1 MTDPL
6 ADRSERVRRCLR
18 RGVDAVLDPQPFAI
32 EPPFVGVLLV
42 LSAAL
47 WEFYGVVDVVGGVP
61 QFLVTVA
68 ATVVVAVVAARV
80 IAPRAGLWI
89 GTGLFAV
96 GSAVYLLAV
105 PASQRALFT
114 LPQLVFDTVSLLS
127 GLSVLRLAEPTSWV
141 LSMAPVPAF
150 LAVYAGLRGRYTLA
164 LIAPGG
170 ALGFFVLTGDAG
182 TAVTLLGTLGV
193 ALAFGLDSL
202 SVPGG
207 LETKRGTLGAVL
219 LAMLLVTS
227 TLTVVPGGAA
237 GPFVVDRGT
246 SGLESTLSADEEELT
261 IVGSV
266 RLSQEVRFTVESDE
280 PAQWRTGIYDEYT
293 GDGWTRSGET
303 TLYDGEL
310 DGPPGPTE
318 RVTQDVTARTEMGV
332 FPAAAQP
339 VALEGPTAQN
349 ARVTDLGGI
358 HPSVTIRDGETV
370 RIESERLRS
379 EPEELRNA
387 STDYPEEIEAKYTDL
402 PESTPDRVGELTAEI
417 VDEADADN
425 PYDAAVAIE
434 QYLEENKRYSLTVER
449 PSGDVADAFLFEM
462 DAGYCTYYATTM
474 TAMLRS
480 QDVPA
485 RFVTGYT
492 TGERIGEHEW
502 AVRGQNAHA
511 WVEVYVPEHGWVEFD
526 PTPSDP
532 RDSVRDARLVE
543 ARQGGVEGVDVEGS
557 GPEEWTPDDDID
569 GEIDD
574 DIDDPAETEPGDDPE
589 VDDVLDPDADDPA
602 DAGGVQPVSGVD
614 QREFEDVG
622 AAPGL
627 DEPGDE
633 ERTLPSRDDV
643 GYGALLLF
651 GVAVAIR
658 HRGWD
663 RRAYRGVWLRYP
675 VRRRDPE
682 TDVHRAFARLEY
694 LLGRRYRPR
703 RRTET
708 PRTYL
713 TAMRLRGADERI
725 EEVFDAYERARYR
738 GDVSRAEADAAIETV
753 EELAWESTPV
763 IRRLRR

>member
-1 MTDPL
+1 MKSPI
-6 ADRSERVRRCLR
+6 ADLVRRVRRRLAR
-18 RGVDAVLDPQPFAI
+18 AVDVVFDPQPFSV
-32 EPPFVGVLLV
+32 EPPLVGVLVV

-47 WEFYGVVDVVGGVP
+47 WEFYGVVDVVGGVG
-61 QFLVTVA
+61 QFALTVA
-68 ATVVVAVVAARV
+68 VTIVLAVGAART
-80 IAPRAGLWI
+80 ISPRAGMWI
-89 GTGLFAV
+89 GSGLLAV

-127 GLSVLRLAEPTSWV
+127 GLSVLRLAEPTAWV
-141 LSMAPVPAF
+141 LSMAPVPTF

-164 LIAPGG
+164 LVAPGG

-182 TAVTLLGTLGV
+182 TAVTLVGALGV
-193 ALAFGLDSL
+193 ALALGLDTL

-207 LETKRGTLGAVL
+207 VDTHRRTLGAVL

-237 GPFVVDRGT
+237 GPFVMDRGT
-246 SGLESTLSADEEELT
+246 SGLESTLSADEEELA

-293 GDGWTRSGET
+293 GDGWARTGET
-303 TLYDGEL
+303 TLYDGEI
-310 DGPPGPTE
+310 DGPPGSSE
-318 RVTQDVTARTEMGV
+318 RITQLVTARTEMGV

-339 VALEGPTAQN
+339 VAIEGPAAQN
-349 ARVTDLGGI
+349 AQVTELGSV
-358 HPSVTIRDGETV
+358 HPSVTIMDGETV

-379 EPEELRNA
+379 EPDELRNA
-387 STDYPEEIEAKYTDL
+387 STEYPEEIEARYTDL
-402 PESTPDRVGELTAEI
+402 PESTPDRVGDLTADVI
-417 VDEADADN
+417 DEADADN

-434 QYLEENKRYSLTVER
+434 RYLEENKQYSLTVER

-492 TGERIGEHEW
+492 TGERIGENEW

-557 GPEEWTPDDDID
+557 GPGEWTPDDDID
-569 GEIDD
+569 DET
-574 DIDDPAETEPGDDPE
+574 DDPVDTDPEDDPE
-589 VDDVLDPDADDPA
+589 VDDVLDPDAADDPA
-602 DAGGVQPVSGVD
+602 DAGDVQPVSGVD

-627 DEPGDE
+627 DDPGEE
-633 ERTLPSRDDV
+633 ERTLPSRDSV

-651 GVAVAIR
+651 GFAVAIR
-658 HRGWD
+658 QRGWD
-663 RRAYRGVWLRYP
+663 RRAYRAVWLRYP
-675 VRRRDPE
+675 GRRRDPGS
-682 TDVHRAFARLEY
+682 DVQRAFARLEY

-703 RRTET
+703 RPTET

-713 TAMRLRGADERI
+713 TAMQLRGADERI
-725 EEVFDAYERARYR
+725 EDVYDAYERAQYS
-738 GDVSRAEADAAIETV
+738 GEVSRADADAAIETV
-753 EELAWESTPV
+753 DDLVWEATPV
-763 IRRLRR
+763 VRRFRE

>member
-1 MTDPL
+1 MTSPV
-6 ADRSERVRRCLR
+6 ADRRRRVRRRLGR
-18 RGVDAVLDPQPFAI
+18 AVETVFDPQPFAI
-32 EPPFVGVLLV
+32 QPPLAGVLLV

-47 WEFYGVVDVVGGVP
+47 WVFYGVVDVVGGVW
-61 QFLVTVA
+61 QFVATVA
-68 ATVVVAVVAARV
+68 VTVVVAVAVARV

-89 GTGLFAV
+89 ATGLLAV
-96 GSAVYLLAV
+96 GSALYLLAV

-127 GLSVLRLAEPTSWV
+127 GLSVLRLAEPTAWV
-141 LSMAPVPAF
+141 LAMAPVPTF
-150 LAVYAGLRGRYTLA
+150 LGVYAGLRGRYPLA
-164 LIAPGG
+164 LTAPGG
-170 ALGFFVLTGDAG
+170 ALGFFVLTGDAS
-182 TAVTLLGTLGV
+182 TAVTLVGVLGV
-193 ALAFGLDSL
+193 ALAFGLDTL

-207 LETKRGTLGAVL
+207 LDTHWRTFGAVL

-227 TLTVVPGGAA
+227 TLTVVPGSAT
-237 GPFVVDRGT
+237 GPFVMDRGT
-246 SGLESTLSADEEELT
+246 SGLESTLSADEEELA

-266 RLSQEVRFTVESDE
+266 RLSQEVRFTVKSDE
-280 PAQWRTGIYDEYT
+280 PAQWRTGVYDEYT
-293 GDGWTRSGET
+293 GDGWARTGGTE
-303 TLYDGEL
+303 LYDGEL

-318 RVTQDVTARTEMGV
+318 RITQEVTARTEMGV

-339 VALEGPTAQN
+339 VAIDGAPAQN
-349 ARVTDLGGI
+349 AQVTALGGV
-358 HPSVTIRDGETV
+358 HPSVTITDGETV
-370 RIESERLRS
+370 RIESERLQS
-379 EPEELRNA
+379 DPDELRNA
-387 STDYPEEIEAKYTDL
+387 TTEYPEEIEARYTEL
-402 PESTPDRVGELTAEI
+402 PESTPDRVGDRTAAI
-417 VDEADADN
+417 IDEADADN

-492 TGERIGEHEW
+492 TGERIDEHEW

-511 WVEVYVPEHGWVEFD
+511 WVEVYIPEHGWVEFD

-557 GPEEWTPDDDID
+557 GPGEWTPDDDID
-569 GEIDD
+569 GEPEDPVDTDSQDD
-574 DIDDPAETEPGDDPE
+574 SE
-589 VDDVLDPDADDPA
+589 VDDVLDPDAAGDPA
-602 DAGGVQPVSGVD
+602 DAGDVQPVSGVD

-633 ERTLPSRDDV
+633 ERTLPSRDSV

-663 RRAYRGVWLRYP
+663 RRAYRAVWLRVP
-675 VRRRDPE
+675 VRRGDPE
-682 TDVHRAFARLEY
+682 ADVQRAFARLEY

-703 RRTET
+703 RPTET

-725 EEVFDAYERARYR
+725 EAVYDAYERSRYA
-738 GDVSRAEADAAIETV
+738 GTVSRADADDAIDTV
-753 EELAWESTPV
+753 EDLVWESTPV

>member
-1 MTDPL
+1 MTSPI
-6 ADRSERVRRCLR
+6 ADRMRRGRPRLR
-18 RGVDAVLDPQPFAI
+18 RGVDTVVDPQPFSV
-32 EPPFVGVLLV
+32 EPPFVGVLVV

-47 WEFYGVVDVVGGVP
+47 WEFYGVVDVVGGVW
-61 QFLVTVA
+61 QFLLTIAV
-68 ATVVVAVVAARV
+68 TVVVAVAVARV

-89 GTGLFAV
+89 ATGLLSV
-96 GSAVYLLAV
+96 GSTLYLLAV

-127 GLSVLRLAEPTSWV
+127 GLSVLRLAEPTAWV
-141 LSMAPVPAF
+141 LSMAPVPTF

-182 TAVTLLGTLGV
+182 TAVTLGGALGV
-193 ALAFGLDSL
+193 ALTVGLDTL

-207 LETKRGTLGAVL
+207 LETHRRTLGAVL

-237 GPFVVDRGT
+237 GPFVTDRGT
-246 SGLESTLSADEEELT
+246 SGLESTLSADEEELE

-293 GDGWTRSGET
+293 GDGWTRTGET

-310 DGPPGPTE
+310 EGPPGPTE
-318 RVTQDVTARTEMGV
+318 RITQDVTARTEMGV
-332 FPAAAQP
+332 FPAGAQP
-339 VALEGPTAQN
+339 VALEGPAAQN
-349 ARVTDLGGI
+349 AKVTELGGV

-379 EPEELRNA
+379 EPDDLRNA
-387 STDYPEEIEAKYTDL
+387 STEYPEGIEERYTEL
-402 PESTPDRVGELTAEI
+402 PESTPDRVGELTDEVIA
-417 VDEADADN
+417 EADADN
-425 PYDAAVAIE
+425 PYDAAVAVE
-434 QYLEENKRYSLTVER
+434 RYLEENKRYSLTVER

-492 TGERIGEHEW
+492 TGERIGENEW

-526 PTPSDP
+526 PTPSAP

-557 GPEEWTPDDDID
+557 GPGEWTPDDDL
-569 GEIDD
+569 DD
-574 DIDDPAETEPGDDPE
+574 EIDDPADTDPEDDPE
-589 VDDVLDPDADDPA
+589 VDDVLDPDADTDPE
-602 DAGGVQPVSGVD
+602 GGGDVQPVSGVD

-627 DEPGDE
+627 DDPGE
-633 ERTLPSRDDV
+633 ERTLPSRDSV

-663 RRAYRGVWLRYP
+663 RRAYRTVWLRYRG
-675 VRRRDPE
+675 RRRDPE
-682 TDVHRAFARLEY
+682 TDVQRAFSRLEY

-725 EEVFDAYERARYR
+725 EVVFDAYERARYG
-738 GDVSRAEADAAIETV
+738 GDVSRADADAAIETV
-753 EELAWESTPV
+753 DALVWESTPV
-763 IRRLRR
+763 VRRLQR